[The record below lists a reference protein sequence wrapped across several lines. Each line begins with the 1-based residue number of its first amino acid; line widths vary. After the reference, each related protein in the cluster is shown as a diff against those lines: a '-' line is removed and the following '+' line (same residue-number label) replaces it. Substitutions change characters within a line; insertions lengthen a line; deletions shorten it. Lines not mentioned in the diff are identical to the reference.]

1 MFEQGGVVVD
11 GVAESA
17 VEVAF
22 ARIVAGWWL
31 SGGGDA
37 VGTFPVEAPAPAP
50 VHELLPGPVLAAR
63 LAGGEVSGGTD
74 EEVVDRIVA
83 WQRLVSWATAAQAG
97 DVAELL
103 ARRRGSREAEF
114 AVDEIAAALTTT
126 RAVAARTVELA
137 VGLQTHPTVGDA
149 LAAGR
154 ICERR
159 ARVLVDAAP
168 TVPLDERVALVAAL
182 VSEAQSLTAPR
193 LRDRARRA
201 EIEHDP
207 AAAQARREGEKRR
220 RGVFYEPLPDAMA
233 RISAYLPAEDAQAL
247 YRTVD
252 DLARTL
258 PADARS
264 TDQRR
269 ADALVD
275 QVCGTPTYDADHRPD
290 SPGTAVETC
299 TTDSCTA
306 DVCAGHTGAPAT
318 STGHRPGSG
327 GRRGAGS
334 RGRARVLVTV
344 PFTTLAGL
352 EDLPGEI
359 AGYGPVP
366 ADVARQIA
374 ANATWTRL
382 LTDPADGRLLDAG
395 TRTYRL
401 ARPLRA
407 AVEARDITCCFPGC
421 RVPADRCDL
430 DHIDPYE
437 PDTATGTEPQTRA
450 SNLQALCR
458 HHHRLK
464 THGEW
469 TVTTRPDGTTTWT
482 APTGHTY
489 DRPPERYD
497 HPPHPDG
504 PPPDQPGQ
512 PPERAAEPPDP
523 EPPPPF

>member
-1 MFEQGGVVVD
+1 MP
-11 GVAESA
+11 
-17 VEVAF
+17 
-22 ARIVAGWWL
+22 L
-31 SGGGDA
+31 L
-37 VGTFPVEAPAPAP
+37 P
-50 VHELLPGPVLAAR
+50 VHEVAPGPELARRLAA
-63 LAGGEVSGGTD
+63 GEVSGCSD

-83 WQRLVSWATAAQAG
+83 WQRLLSWATAAQAA
-97 DVAELL
+97 DVDELL
-103 ARRRGSREAEF
+103 GRRRGSRGAEF
-114 AVDEIAAALTTT
+114 AVDEVAAALTTT
-126 RAVAARTVELA
+126 RAVAARSVDLA
-137 VGLQTHPTVGDA
+137 VGLRVHPSVGAA
-149 LAAGR
+149 LSAGR

-159 ARVLVDAAP
+159 ARVLIEAAP
-168 TVPLDERVALVAAL
+168 TVPVDERVRLVAAL
-182 VSEAQSLTAPR
+182 VGEAESLTAPR
-193 LRDRARRA
+193 LRERARRA

-207 AAAQARREGEKRR
+207 GAAQARREGEKRR

-247 YRTVD
+247 YAAVD

-264 TDQRR
+264 ADQRR
-269 ADALVD
+269 ADALLD
-275 QVCGTPTYDADHRPD
+275 QVCGTPDAGTDHRPD
-290 SPGTAVETC
+290 S
-299 TTDSCTA
+299 
-306 DVCAGHTGAPAT
+306 GA
-318 STGHRPGSG
+318 
-327 GRRGAGS
+327 RRGAGV

-352 EDLPGEI
+352 DDAPGHI

-374 ANATWTRL
+374 ADATWQRL

-395 TRTYRL
+395 STTYRP
-401 ARPLRA
+401 ARSLRA
-407 AVEARDITCCFPGC
+407 AVEARDVTCCFPGC

-437 PDTATGTEPQTRA
+437 PGTGPGTEPQTRA

-469 TVTTRPDGTTTWT
+469 TVSTRPDGTTTWT

-489 DRPPERYD
+489 HRPPERYD
-497 HPPHPDG
+497 HRPHPDRG
-504 PPPDQPGQ
+504 SPTEPGQ
-512 PPERAAEPPDP
+512 PPERAPDTAVERPPERAAGPPDP
-523 EPPPPF
+523 GPPDPGPPPPF